1 MKSTMQALENLIRQ
15 EKLEAKDAY
24 QSTLTAQNK
33 RREASEELNRL
44 KATFFVL
51 DQAHSELQTTTHTLD
66 QQLHTLRQ
74 QFVEVNNALTFEQ
87 ATVQTLTEKVTRSE
101 THLASFQEETTKAA
115 AYNTW
120 VTNPEAQP
128 LTDQC
133 VKQQLHRFVT
143 QASRRLGRL
152 LSFLQDKLNTY
163 RNAQETPND
172 MFIHGTTEANL
183 QLQQDLNIGKQ
194 STFPTKIKM
203 CETSLELN
211 IQQARI
217 NNTNLQQ
224 ACINDCKLQQTHT
237 TLQQTNNFQEFL
249 LQNSPG
255 HGAPLWRC
263 SLLNNAILVK

>member
-1 MKSTMQALENLIRQ
+1 MKSTIQALENLVRQ

-24 QSTLTAQNK
+24 QSTLTAKNE

-74 QFVEVNNALTFEQ
+74 QFVKVNNTLTLEQ
-87 ATVQTLTEKVTRSE
+87 ATVRTLTEKVTRFE

-115 AYNTW
+115 AYDIW

-143 QASRRLGRL
+143 QASWRSGRL
-152 LSFLQDKLNTY
+152 LSLLQDELNTY
-163 RNAQETPND
+163 RDAQETPDD
-172 MFIHGTTEANL
+172 MFIHRTTNANL

-194 STFPTKIKM
+194 STFPSEIQM

-217 NNTNLQQ
+217 NDTNL
-224 ACINDCKLQQTHT
+224 
-237 TLQQTNNFQEFL
+237 
-249 LQNSPG
+249 
-255 HGAPLWRC
+255 
-263 SLLNNAILVK
+263 